1 MSSSPGWPNDIWEEG
16 EASAMSS
23 FSFLRL
29 EEVLVWSFDNSGGT
43 DAASVSVC
51 FCSDNMVL
59 ASLKH
64 LSRSKGGNI
73 R

>member
-1 MSSSPGWPNDIWEEG
+1 
-16 EASAMSS
+16 MSS

-43 DAASVSVC
+43 DVASVSVC
-51 FCSDNMVL
+51 FCLDNMVL

-64 LSRSKGGNI
+64 LSRSNGGNI